1 MIRASMAAILLLAG
15 IFLFINYSNKKSPQR
30 VMRISA
36 AKTADHLPPAN
47 PEKNCYFGDLH
58 LHTSLSFD
66 AFLFTTNTRPED
78 SYKYAMGESVNYLGR
93 MVHRNAPLDFLA
105 VTDHAEYLGVLNAV
119 TDPKGSFAGTPYFKK
134 FTNTNPDSSKSMY
147 LQVGGEIM
155 MNKPNP
161 DFVTEAI
168 KKSNWQVIID
178 AAEKYNKPGKFT
190 TFIGYEWTSAPF
202 KPGEGPQNLHRCVIF
217 KGSKVPAMPFS
228 AFDSQDPEKLWAYL
242 ENARKT
248 GDDVIAMPHN
258 GNASNGLMFDTKTF
272 SGKAITKKYA
282 LKRIENEP
290 LVEII
295 QGKGQSDTHPALSP
309 NDEFSNFELWETLVG
324 APVKAHFFTGSYV
337 RQAYGIGQEFYEK
350 IGANP
355 FKYGIEGSTDYHS
368 GVSSTEENNYVGS
381 HGNQDDEVRNFKQVL
396 TDTASVGGEP
406 VVVVGASGLT
416 GVWAEENTRESIFN
430 ALKRKE
436 CFGTSGNRIKVRMF
450 ASWNYPADLIKR
462 SDWVKDAYAA
472 GVPMG
477 ADLPVN
483 SAKAKAPIFI
493 VEALKDPDGGNL
505 DRIQII
511 KVSTKNGLS
520 AEKIYDVVWSGDR
533 KPDPATGKVPA
544 VGTTVD
550 LKTASYTNSIG
561 VTSLAGMWTDPN
573 FDPAAEA
580 TYYAR
585 VLEIPT
591 PRWSTYLAV
600 QHHMPLNPKVAA
612 SIQERAWTSPVWYT
626 PAKR

>member
-1 MIRASMAAILLLAG
+1 MVRISMAALLLLAG
-15 IFLFINYSNKKSPQR
+15 FYLFFNFSNKKPAQESVRTPA
-30 VMRISA
+30 SKA
-36 AKTADHLPPAN
+36 AENRPPAN
-47 PEKNCYFGDLH
+47 PEKNCYFGDMH

-66 AFLFTTNTRPED
+66 AFLFKTNTGPED

-93 MVHRNAPLDFLA
+93 MVRRNAPLDFLA
-105 VTDHAEYLGVLNAV
+105 VTDHAEYLGVLAEV
-119 TDPKGSFAGTPYFKK
+119 TDPKGSFANTAYFKK
-134 FTNTNPDSSKSMY
+134 FTNSNPDSSGSMF
-147 LQVGGEIM
+147 LQVGTEIV

-161 DFVTEAI
+161 DFLTEPI

-202 KPGEGPQNLHRCVIF
+202 KPGQGPQNLHRCVIF
-217 KGSKVPAMPFS
+217 KGNKVPAMPFS
-228 AFDSQDPEKLWAYL
+228 AFDSQNPEDLWTYL

-272 SGKAITKKYA
+272 TGGPITKAYA
-282 LKRIENEP
+282 TRRIANEP

-295 QGKGQSDTHPALSP
+295 QGKGQSDTHPSLSP
-309 NDEFSNFELWETLVG
+309 NDEFANFEMWHTLIG
-324 APVKAHFFTGSYV
+324 SPYIGKFNTGSYI
-337 RQAYGIGQEFYEK
+337 RQAFGVGQEFYEK
-350 IGANP
+350 LGANP

-381 HGNQDDEVRNFKQVL
+381 HGNQDDLLHNFKKVL
-396 TDTASVGGEP
+396 TDTASVGGEAM
-406 VVVVGASGLT
+406 VVVSASGLT
-416 GVWAEENTRESIFN
+416 GVWAEENTREAIFN
-430 ALKRKE
+430 GLKRKE

-450 ASWNYPADLIKR
+450 ASWNYHADLIKR
-462 SDWVKDAYAA
+462 SDWVKEAYAS

-483 SAKAKAPIFI
+483 TSRAKAPIF
-493 VEALKDPDGGNL
+493 VVQALKDPDGGNL

-520 AEKIYDVVWSGDR
+520 AEKIYDVAWSGNR

-544 VGTTVD
+544 VGNTVN
-550 LKTASYTNSIG
+550 LKTATYENTIGATNL
-561 VTSLAGMWTDPN
+561 VGMWTDPD
-573 FDPAAEA
+573 FDPGAEA

-600 QHHMPLNPKVAA
+600 QHQMPLNPHVAA

-626 PAKR
+626 PAK